1 MKLIFDENLSP
12 RLPERLADRFCGA
25 THVEHLGLKGDDDI
39 SIWNRA
45 KEIESAIIVSKD
57 DDFRELAL
65 AFGPPPKVLMLLIGN
80 RTTSEVERL
89 LRAYGGQIEDFAADA
104 ESALLEIRL

>member
-1 MKLIFDENLSP
+1 MILIFDENLSL
-12 RLPERLADRFCGA
+12 RLPGRLADQFPSS
-25 THVEHLGLKGDDDI
+25 THVEHMGVKGHDDI
-39 SIWNRA
+39 SLWNRA
-45 KEIESAIIVSKD
+45 KEIKSAMIVSKD

-89 LRAYGGQIEDFAADA
+89 LRQHVQQIEDFAADG
-104 ESALLEIRL
+104 ESALLEICL